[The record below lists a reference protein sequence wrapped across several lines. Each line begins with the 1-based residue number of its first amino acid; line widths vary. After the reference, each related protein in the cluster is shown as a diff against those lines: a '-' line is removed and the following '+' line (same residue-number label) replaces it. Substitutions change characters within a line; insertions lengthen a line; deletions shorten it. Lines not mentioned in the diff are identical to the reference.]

1 MKKDYYDILGV
12 SKAAGPDELKKVYR
26 KLAIQWHPDK
36 NKDNPEAE
44 TKFKEIS
51 EAYEVLSDKDKREKY
66 DQFGHAAFQQ
76 GGGGDRGGVN
86 PFDIFNSAF
95 GGGGGH
101 QGGFSD
107 FFGDGG
113 GGRSCHDVSLR
124 GESLRVGV
132 EITLKEVISGTT
144 REIRYDRHDK
154 CNKCN
159 GTGETNQTRYQQC
172 QHCGG
177 HGHVV
182 RNMGIMQMQQ
192 TCPICQG
199 SGEMV
204 TNPCGKC
211 RGQRINKV
219 KSTVKVTIPKGA
231 QDGTQL
237 KVNGKGNAPQ
247 HGHTYGDLYVVIR
260 VKKDSRFARE
270 GDNIITKQIV
280 DFTQAILGGEE
291 VIPSLH
297 GRVSIKIPQGTQPGT
312 YLKIVNYGTPNLR
325 TGQRGDMIVIVEV
338 DIPKKIS
345 DKQKTV
351 LQGFN
356 KLK

>member
-12 SKAAGPDELKKVYR
+12 SNSATPEELKKIYR

-44 TKFKEIS
+44 VKFKEIS

-66 DQFGHAAFQQ
+66 DQFGHSAFQQ
-76 GGGGDRGGVN
+76 GRGGNSGVN
-86 PFDIFNSAF
+86 PFDIFNSVF
-95 GGGGGH
+95 RGGSG
-101 QGGFSD
+101 GGFSD
-107 FFGDGG
+107 FFG
-113 GGRSCHDVSLR
+113 GRAQHDVSSR
-124 GESLRVGV
+124 GESLRAGV
-132 EITLKEVISGTT
+132 EITLKEVVNGTT
-144 REIRYDRHDK
+144 REIRYERNDK
-154 CNKCN
+154 CNKCS
-159 GTGETNQTRYQQC
+159 GTGETSQTRHQQC
-172 QHCGG
+172 GQCRGTG
-177 HGHVV
+177 HIL
-182 RNMGIMQMQQ
+182 RNMGIMQIQQ
-192 TCPICQG
+192 ICPICQG

-231 QDGTQL
+231 NNGTQL
-237 KVNGKGNAPQ
+237 KINGKGNAPH
-247 HGHTYGDLYVVIR
+247 HGHTYGDLFVVVR
-260 VKKDSRFARE
+260 VKKDSKFARE
-270 GDNIITKQIV
+270 GDNIIIKRAIS
-280 DFTQAILGGEE
+280 FTTAILGGEE

-312 YLKIVNYGTPNLR
+312 YLKIPNYGTPNLR
-325 TGQRGDMIVIVEV
+325 TEQRGDMIVIVEV
-338 DIPKKIS
+338 DIPKTIS

-351 LQGFN
+351 LEGFN

>member
-12 SKAAGPDELKKVYR
+12 SKSVSSDELKKAYR

-44 TKFKEIS
+44 NKFKEIS
-51 EAYEVLSDKDKREKY
+51 EAYEVLSDSGKREKY
-66 DQFGHAAFQQ
+66 GQFGHAAFQQ
-76 GGGGDRGGVN
+76 GGRAQHSGFN

-95 GGGGGH
+95 GGGGG
-101 QGGFSD
+101 FD
-107 FFGDGG
+107 EFFGGG
-113 GGRSCHDVSLR
+113 PRGHHDVSLR

-132 EITLKEVISGTT
+132 EVTLKEVINGTN
-144 REIRYDRHDK
+144 REIRYERNDK

-172 QHCGG
+172 HQCAGR
-177 HGHVV
+177 GHVV

-192 TCPICQG
+192 TCPVCQG
-199 SGEMV
+199 TGEMV

-211 RGQRINKV
+211 HGQRVSRV
-219 KSTVKVTIPKGA
+219 KSTVKVSVPRGA
-231 QDGTQL
+231 NDGTQL

-247 HGHTYGDLYVVIR
+247 HGHTYGDLFVVVRI
-260 VKKDSRFARE
+260 KKDSKFTRE
-270 GDNIITKQIV
+270 GDNIITKRTI
-280 DFTQAILGGEE
+280 DFTKAILGGEE
-291 VIPSLH
+291 IIPSLH
-297 GRVSIKIPQGTQPGT
+297 GRVSIKIPSGTQPGT
-312 YLKIVNYGTPNLR
+312 YLKVTEHGTPNLR
-325 TGQRGDMIVIVEV
+325 TGHLGDMIVIVEV
-338 DIPKKIS
+338 EIPKKLS
-345 DKQKTV
+345 EKQKTV